1 VLDQIEDKL
10 ELSFRE
16 LGRQNLKNISKPI
29 GEPAELSH
37 APRLSTD
44 DLSTLRRAAL
54 QGIGAV
60 LIPHLLVANDLASG
74 ALVRLLPSLKAHT
87 GIVHAVFPSRRGMI
101 PAVCARASRGA
112 ETVRLLPS

>member
-44 DLSTLRRAAL
+44 DLSTCGVRRCK
-54 QGIGAV
+54 G
-60 LIPHLLVANDLASG
+60 LVQS
-74 ALVRLLPSLKAHT
+74 
-87 GIVHAVFPSRRGMI
+87 
-101 PAVCARASRGA
+101 
-112 ETVRLLPS
+112 

>member
-29 GEPAELSH
+29 GELAELSH

-87 GIVHAVFPSRRGMI
+87 GMRGMI
-101 PAVCARASRGA
+101 PAVRARASRGA